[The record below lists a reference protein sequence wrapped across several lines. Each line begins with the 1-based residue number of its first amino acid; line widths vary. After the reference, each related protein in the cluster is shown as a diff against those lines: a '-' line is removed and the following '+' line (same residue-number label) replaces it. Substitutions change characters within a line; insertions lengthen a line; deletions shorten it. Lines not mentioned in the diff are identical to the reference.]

1 MSECIYLHSYQI
13 PSTNENLWRVLK
25 QSKLQMRRLCCKSVD
40 SDGCCLIL
48 QEKKVFWQKL
58 HRSSSSLLFPH
69 SVLPDSQTSLCT
81 LCWAQICTI
90 PQTCLMGFFPLI
102 FLVCLFSFVLTDPFE
117 HFQVQPWPSETRW
130 WGSGA
135 CCLATGSKLAC
146 VAVVALCNS
155 GFDGWM

>member
-1 MSECIYLHSYQI
+1 MNECIYLHSYQI
-13 PSTNENLWRVLK
+13 PSTNENLWKVLK
-25 QSKLQMRRLCCKSVD
+25 RLCCKSVD
-40 SDGCCLIL
+40 SDSCCLIL
-48 QEKKVFWQKL
+48 QEK
-58 HRSSSSLLFPH
+58 SLLTETPQIIFLPPFP
-69 SVLPDSQTSLCT
+69 SLCPPRLT
-81 LCWAQICTI
+81 NLIMHIMLSADLHNPTD
-90 PQTCLMGFFPLI
+90 MFNGGVFPLV